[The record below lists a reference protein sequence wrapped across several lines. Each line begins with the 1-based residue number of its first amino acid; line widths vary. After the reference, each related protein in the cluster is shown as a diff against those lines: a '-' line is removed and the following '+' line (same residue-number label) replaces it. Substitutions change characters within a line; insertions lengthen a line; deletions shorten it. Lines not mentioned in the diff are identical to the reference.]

1 MNWLYRQAKVA
12 SGILYNIRHGS
23 RYQVRET
30 GLPNRLVMVVAIDGR
45 KARNA
50 DLWHIVLFGHRA
62 AWLNSLTA
70 AMKTDGELDP
80 QFFWRCALNYLY
92 VTDSTV

>member
-1 MNWLYRQAKVA
+1 MANQTYQAAEAMLGNGWYSSARLGRDLGISAKVA

-30 GLPNRLVMVVAIDGR
+30 ALPNRLVMVVAIDGR

-50 DLWHIVLFGHRA
+50 DLWRIALFSRRA
-62 AWLNSLTA
+62 A
-70 AMKTDGELDP
+70 
-80 QFFWRCALNYLY
+80 
-92 VTDSTV
+92 